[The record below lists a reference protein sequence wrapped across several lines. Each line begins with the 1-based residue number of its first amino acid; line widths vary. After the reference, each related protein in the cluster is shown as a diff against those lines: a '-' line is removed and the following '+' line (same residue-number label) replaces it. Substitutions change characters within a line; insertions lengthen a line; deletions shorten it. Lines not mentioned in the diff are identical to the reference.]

1 MLPPGHPGSMGIVR
15 SMASHL
21 TLQALYI
28 GLEAVMDVVIV
39 WERSF
44 VTAQTERYSDAS
56 ALELYKI
63 ARPFSSV

>member
-1 MLPPGHPGSMGIVR
+1 
-15 SMASHL
+15 MASHL